1 MKIYSA
7 ININDNNIKYHGS
20 MRKIAKDIGVSATYV
35 SKCYSNNTICKEF
48 EILFCVNY
56 PCKTKLTQKEKLHTL
71 INTLE
76 RAKLII
82 DEQNRLLSEHNEYC
96 SINIISDIDRA
107 LGYYKSK

>member
-7 ININDNNIKYHGS
+7 INIIDNNIKYYGS
-20 MRKIAKDIGVSATYV
+20 MRKLAKDIGVSATYI
-35 SKCYSNNTICKEF
+35 SKCYSNNIVCKGF
-48 EILFCVNY
+48 NILFSVNY
-56 PCKTKLTQKEKLHTL
+56 PHKVKLTQKEKLQTL

-82 DEQNRLLSEHNEYC
+82 DEQNKFLTDNGEYGN
-96 SINIISDIDRA
+96 INIILDIDRV